1 MKEVQPQKDKWSIA
15 LYYFI
20 LLLSKSISLNFRM
33 HASVYEIMVVDI
45 RFGLKGWSHR

>member
-33 HASVYEIMVVDI
+33 HASVYVDNGSRYKI
-45 RFGLKGWSHR
+45 WAEGLVA